1 MTIQQL
7 EYIIAVEQH
16 GYFVNAA
23 DACGVTQSTL
33 SLMIK
38 KLEEELDVK
47 IFNRD
52 THPVSVTEIGRKVI
66 DEAKL
71 LVFHAKQL
79 TELTRSE
86 KELSSGD
93 LSIAITTTV
102 APILMPGMFKY
113 FNLRYPKIRLRMEEM
128 ISTTIIS
135 KLKKAEI
142 DMGILSSPVGD
153 PDLLEVPL
161 YHERFLAYISPKD
174 ELMQSENIELARLRN
189 KPIWIMKDGV
199 RLYDRTM
206 LRNGESFSY
215 EKMYEGGRVS
225 ILIQIANEN
234 GGITIV
240 PESHA
245 RLFGA
250 AERACLKPIVNPEPK
265 RVICLAFRKDFIH
278 ERMMNIVIKA
288 IKTMV
293 PSEFLDGVI
302 RTDYLRL

>member
-1 MTIQQL
+1 MTLQQL

-16 GYFVNAA
+16 GYFVDAA
-23 DACGVTQSTL
+23 EACGVTQSTL

-47 IFNRD
+47 IFNRE
-52 THPVSVTEIGRKVI
+52 THPVSVTEIGKKVI

-71 LVFHAKQL
+71 LVYHAKQL
-79 TELTRSE
+79 MELTRSE

-113 FNLRYPKIRLRMEEM
+113 FNLRYPEIRLRMEEM

-174 ELMQSENIELARLRN
+174 ELMQSESVELARLRN

-199 RLYDRTM
+199 RLYDRMM

-245 RLFGA
+245 RLFGPT
-250 AERACLKPIVNPEPK
+250 EKACLKPIVNPEPK

>member
-1 MTIQQL
+1 MTLQQL

-16 GYFVNAA
+16 GYFVDAA
-23 DACGVTQSTL
+23 EACGVTQSTL

-113 FNLRYPKIRLRMEEM
+113 LNLHYPKIRLRMEEM
-128 ISTTIIS
+128 ISTTIIG

-142 DMGILSSPVGD
+142 DMGILSGPVGD

-174 ELMQSENIELARLRN
+174 ELMQTDSIELARLRS

-199 RLYDRTM
+199 RLFDRTM

-240 PESHA
+240 PESHT
-245 RLFGA
+245 RLLGA
-250 AERACLKPIVNPEPK
+250 TERACLKPIVNPEPK
-265 RVICLAFRKDFIH
+265 RVICLVFRKDFIH

-288 IKTMV
+288 IKMMV

>member
-1 MTIQQL
+1 
-7 EYIIAVEQH
+7 
-16 GYFVNAA
+16 
-23 DACGVTQSTL
+23 
-33 SLMIK
+33 
-38 KLEEELDVK
+38 
-47 IFNRD
+47 
-52 THPVSVTEIGRKVI
+52 
-66 DEAKL
+66 
-71 LVFHAKQL
+71 
-79 TELTRSE
+79 
-86 KELSSGD
+86 
-93 LSIAITTTV
+93 
-102 APILMPGMFKY
+102 
-113 FNLRYPKIRLRMEEM
+113 
-128 ISTTIIS
+128 
-135 KLKKAEI
+135 
-142 DMGILSSPVGD
+142 MGILSSPVGD

-250 AERACLKPIVNPEPK
+250 AERTCLKPIVNPEPK

>member
-7 EYIIAVEQH
+7 EYIIAVEQY

-52 THPVSVTEIGRKVI
+52 THPVSVTEIGGKVI

-206 LRNGESFSY
+206 LRHGESFSY

-245 RLFGA
+245 RLFGSE
-250 AERACLKPIVNPEPK
+250 ERACLKPIVNPEPK

>member
-1 MTIQQL
+1 MTIQQV

-16 GYFVNAA
+16 GYFVDAA
-23 DACGVTQSTL
+23 EACGVTQSTL

-52 THPVSVTEIGRKVI
+52 THPVLVTEIGKKVI

-86 KELSSGD
+86 KELISGD

-113 FNLRYPKIRLRMEEM
+113 LNLRYPKIRLRMEEM
-128 ISTTIIS
+128 ISTTIVS

-174 ELMQSENIELARLRN
+174 ELMQSESIELARLRN

-240 PESHA
+240 PESHT
-245 RLFGA
+245 RLLGV